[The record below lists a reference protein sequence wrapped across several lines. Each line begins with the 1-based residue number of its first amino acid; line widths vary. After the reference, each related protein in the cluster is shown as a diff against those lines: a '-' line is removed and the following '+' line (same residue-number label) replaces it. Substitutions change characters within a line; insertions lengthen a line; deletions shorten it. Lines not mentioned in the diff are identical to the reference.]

1 MECEIVKLDQ
11 LSGSKTTIYSVL
23 IIGENKTLFDIFIE
37 ENKGKFEKEI
47 NDISKRLLVIAN
59 TTGARDHF
67 FKLNEGNIGDGIA
80 ALYDN
85 PNSNLRLYCIKY
97 GNGIV
102 LLGGGGFKSK
112 SIRAFQE
119 NPKLKSENYLLREIS
134 KQITQKM
141 RDKDLNFSQDYLEF
155 EGDFN
160 LEIFT

>member
-1 MECEIVKLDQ
+1 M
-11 LSGSKTTIYSVL
+11 
-23 IIGENKTLFDIFIE
+23 
-37 ENKGKFEKEI
+37 
-47 NDISKRLLVIAN
+47 
-59 TTGARDHF
+59 
-67 FKLNEGNIGDGIA
+67 
-80 ALYDN
+80 
-85 PNSNLRLYCIKY
+85 
-97 GNGIV
+97 
-102 LLGGGGFKSK
+102 GGGGFKSK